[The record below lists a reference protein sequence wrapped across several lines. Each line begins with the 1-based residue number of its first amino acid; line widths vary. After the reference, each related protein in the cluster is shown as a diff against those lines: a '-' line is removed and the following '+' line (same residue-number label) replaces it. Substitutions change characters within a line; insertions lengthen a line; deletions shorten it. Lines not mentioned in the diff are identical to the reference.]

1 MGSNDHAKPVSA
13 QTSEVAYKEQACCS
27 SPASMCYW
35 CTASLV
41 AWGLLSLV
49 GTYWHPL
56 RANSA
61 STILLAAAIG
71 CFANWFKN
79 RTFHC
84 GITSWLFL
92 AGAVVFLLADVG
104 VILIEPR
111 FVWPLVGTGCL
122 FAFILEWHFAHR
134 ARNHHL

>member
-1 MGSNDHAKPVSA
+1 MHSNDQAKLIIAHTSDA
-13 QTSEVAYKEQACCS
+13 ARKDQTCCS

-35 CTASLV
+35 CMVALV

-49 GTYWHPL
+49 GIYWHPL
-56 RANSA
+56 RAYSA
-61 STILLAAAIG
+61 PTILLAAAIG

-92 AGAVVFLLADVG
+92 AGVFFLADVG
-104 VILIEPR
+104 VIQVESR
-111 FVWPLVGTGCL
+111 FAWPIIGAGTLV
-122 FAFILEWHFAHR
+122 AFILEWRDAQR
-134 ARNHHL
+134 AADQHL